1 MKPVTKLEREVVELS
16 SKLAPPS
23 PSDLQYFTEAGTRH
37 VALYTGKRVK
47 CTDCGHEWRQ
57 DGLKKQVRCPHC
69 GRMLIIENT
78 RSRKKYETVYCL
90 VLQSCQ
96 GWQVCRYFQ
105 LHWIC
110 PVKGGRQLSMAEVVQ
125 NWISSDGKVYVIAR
139 KRTMG
144 MYIDSWSMGEPMS
157 LKRNVDNS
165 YSSNAYHPGYWGVI
179 VKSVTPKLRRNGFK
193 NRLYGMSPYY
203 LFPLLLTNPFAETLY
218 KAGYGYLL
226 RQLDYGG
233 KMSNNDYIS
242 AAKIVLRNRYMVKKN
257 DWGLW
262 TDMVRNLIELG
273 KDVHNPH
280 YVCPKNLI
288 QAHDRA
294 QRQVMRMRER
304 ERARA
309 EAERIRK
316 DKRLAKTYVS
326 RMKKYFGMVITD
338 GKIVVC
344 ALKNLSEFEA
354 EGKAMH
360 HCVFTNRYYAKENSL
375 IMSAKVGGKRQET
388 VEIDLRDFRIVQSR
402 GVNNQ
407 SSKYHDKIVSLVE
420 QNMAMIRAISLKKK
434 RS

>member
-1 MKPVTKLEREVVELS
+1 MKPRTRQEKEVVELS

-69 GRMLIIENT
+69 GRLLTIENT
-78 RSRKKYETVYCL
+78 RARKKSEIVYTII
-90 VLQSCQ
+90 LQAVK
-96 GWQVCRYFQ
+96 GWQVIRYFR
-105 LHWIC
+105 LKWSC
-110 PVKGGRQLSMAEVVQ
+110 PVKGGRVMSVDEVVQ
-125 NWISSDGKVYVIAR
+125 QWVSSEGKLYIIAR
-139 KRTMG
+139 KKSMG
-144 MYIDSWSMGEPMS
+144 MFIDSFSLGELMS
-157 LKRNVDNS
+157 LKRDVGNA
-165 YSSNAYHPGYWGVI
+165 AYHLPYWGVI
-179 VKSVTPKLRRNGFK
+179 VKGVIPKLRRNGFK
-193 NRLYGMSPYY
+193 HSLYCMRTYD
-203 LFPLLLTNPFAETLY
+203 LFRLLLTNPFAETLY
-218 KAGYGYLL
+218 KTGYGYLL
-226 RQLDYGG
+226 RQLDYVG

-360 HCVFTNRYYAKENSL
+360 HCVFTNRYFAKENSL

-420 QNMAMIRAISLKKK
+420 QNMAMIRAISLKKN